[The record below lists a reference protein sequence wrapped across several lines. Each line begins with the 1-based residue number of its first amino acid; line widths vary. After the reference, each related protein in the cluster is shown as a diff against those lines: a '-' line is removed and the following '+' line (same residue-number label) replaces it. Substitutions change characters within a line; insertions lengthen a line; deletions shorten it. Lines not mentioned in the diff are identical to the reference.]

1 MRLDNNEDLY
11 SKDENLSSNNGSVI
25 DISEEI
31 NEKENAIS
39 KQMPQ
44 IIEENEVSRNNIN
57 L

>member
-39 KQMPQ
+39 K
-44 IIEENEVSRNNIN
+44 
-57 L
+57 